1 MGLLKGLNS
10 LQLQKIFVVSLIRFL
25 LDSLYFCNSVPLP
38 PIFCLYY
45 YTDFE
50 PFLLISPIST
60 PLLVLRGTL
69 GFQLL
74 SVFAVPFIRIN
85 LLIGSLLTLQA
96 FRFQFFQSAKPVN
109 TCLYVVELPKCCCYF
124 FCISTQ
130 ILLVL
135 FGLCPFYYHLS
146 SFRIKWKHILYYTH
160 TDTYKSLRSSMND
173 LFLPVKFNAFF
184 LSFLGWSIPH

>member
-1 MGLLKGLNS
+1 MPFYSLFPATLPPKATPYMHLYILNFSQIS
-10 LQLQKIFVVSLIRFL
+10 LRVDLFSFIMLGWKWAFWRVSMAFSSRKFL
-25 LDSLYFCNSVPLP
+25 LFLWSVFFLTLYISVTQFSSP

-96 FRFQFFQSAKPVN
+96 FRFQFF
-109 TCLYVVELPKCCCYF
+109 
-124 FCISTQ
+124 
-130 ILLVL
+130 
-135 FGLCPFYYHLS
+135 
-146 SFRIKWKHILYYTH
+146 
-160 TDTYKSLRSSMND
+160 
-173 LFLPVKFNAFF
+173 
-184 LSFLGWSIPH
+184 